1 MESFP
6 VKSAPKW
13 NRNWNRKGMKLE
25 PLKRLTDLN
34 LRSLLKSPRTR
45 EELIPDGSVPGLSIR
60 LFPGGAANWTFLVR
74 VAGEGGVNNNGK
86 RLLGK
91 KLRISLGNYP
101 QVSLQA
107 ARARANHMAD
117 QAKRGINPKERL
129 KEAATA
135 GSSTVADLSKDFL
148 KQYVYS
154 KELDSARKYEIAFST
169 HIHPQVGERMAELLT
184 RDEVRS
190 VMEAARIKRHRA
202 AGERGGGI
210 GGVEAAR
217 TVMGVLRHMY
227 SWAMEEGKLKRKDNP
242 ASKIDRNLPKKKQG
256 EVVLSLNEAR
266 IVWDAAEATG
276 YPFGTHVQLMLLTGC
291 RRDEWA
297 SACRAWV
304 DMSEAVMVIPAGEYK
319 TDHVHVVP
327 LVPQALEILK
337 RIPRPHNGDYLLS
350 STGGRVPIQGVA
362 KYYNTR
368 LARAIIA
375 LTGARFSKEFTS
387 HDLRRTVATRLA
399 EALGDQGDKLVKRVL
414 GHSDGSVTA
423 IYNRYAYVREMRRV
437 LEAWANDLMA
447 RPTQL
452 QNPSAPTAISQA
464 A

>member
-1 MESFP
+1 
-6 VKSAPKW
+6 
-13 NRNWNRKGMKLE
+13 MKLE

-34 LRSLLKSPRTR
+34 LRSLLKSPRTG

-60 LFPGGAANWTFLVR
+60 LFPGGAANWSFLVR
-74 VAGEGGVNNNGK
+74 VAGEGGVNSHGK

-101 QVSLQA
+101 VVSLQA

-117 QAKRGINPKERL
+117 QAKHGVNPKELL
-129 KEAATA
+129 KESATA
-135 GSSTVADLSKDFL
+135 GGLTVADLSKEFL

-169 HIHPQVGERMAELLT
+169 HINPTVGERLAELLT
-184 RDEVRS
+184 REEVRK
-190 VMEAARIKRHRA
+190 VMEAARIKRQRA
-202 AGERGGGI
+202 PGERGGGI

-217 TVMGVLRHMY
+217 TAMGVLRHMY
-227 SWAMEEGKLKRKDNP
+227 SWALEEDKLKRKDNP
-242 ASKIDRNLPKKKQG
+242 ASKIEKNLPKKKQDD
-256 EVVLSLNEAR
+256 VVLSLNEAR
-266 IVWDAAEATG
+266 TVWDAAESTG

-291 RRDEWA
+291 RCDEWA
-297 SACRAWV
+297 SARAAWIDV
-304 DMSEAVMVIPAGEYK
+304 SERVMVIPAGEYK

-327 LVPQALEILK
+327 LVPQAIEILK
-337 RIPRPHNGDYLLS
+337 RIPKPHHGDYLLS

-362 KYYNTR
+362 KYFRTR
-368 LARAIIA
+368 LRDAMMA
-375 LTGARFSKEFTS
+375 LTGVKFSKSFSS

-399 EALGDQGDKLVKRVL
+399 EVLGDQGDKLVKRVL

-437 LEAWANDLMA
+437 LEVWASDLTA
-447 RPTQL
+447 RPAQL
-452 QNPSAPTAISQA
+452 QNPSAPTSVSQA